1 MINIKLVKEIAVG
14 LLILFIGYLIIVS
27 IPTTKSSVV
36 IPQELIHQ
44 IDSLKAKNSE
54 LEQNAKAFDSIINRY
69 NLQIELL
76 DSEIVYN
83 QTKIDTAKK
92 KISIKINK
100 VKGYTSDEVDSF
112 FKDRYNY

>member
-1 MINIKLVKEIAVG
+1 MNKIKDIAII
-14 LLILFIGYLIIVS
+14 ILFLTVVS
-27 IPTTKSSVV
+27 AVIYFLYTKEPSSVV